1 MRNAIDFELHSELS
15 GMEAHSNQAVDRDK
29 ARSNVIII
37 VNITSLL
44 AAVPHFPSPLVH
56 YPCQAA
62 WVIREMPEI
71 CQVRLSHFSQVQVN
85 DLIKMEKE
93 QEGEEGDR
101 DRDGDKMS
109 H

>member
-1 MRNAIDFELHSELS
+1 MRNAVDFELHSELS
-15 GMEAHSNQAVDRDK
+15 GMEVRSNQAVDRDK

-44 AAVPHFPSPLVH
+44 AAVPPPLST

-71 CQVRLSHFSQVQVN
+71 CEVRLSHFSQVQVN

-93 QEGEEGDR
+93 QEWGEGDG

>member
-1 MRNAIDFELHSELS
+1 MRNAVDFELHSELS
-15 GMEAHSNQAVDRDK
+15 EMEAHSNQAVDRDK

-44 AAVPHFPSPLVH
+44 AAVPPPPLH
-56 YPCQAA
+56 TA

-93 QEGEEGDR
+93 QESRERRGR
-101 DRDGDKMS
+101 
-109 H
+109 

>member
-1 MRNAIDFELHSELS
+1 MRNASDFELHSELS

-44 AAVPHFPSPLVH
+44 AAVPPPLSP
-56 YPCQAA
+56 YPCLAS

-71 CQVRLSHFSQVQVN
+71 CEVRLSHFSQVQVN

-93 QEGEEGDR
+93 QERRERRGR
-101 DRDGDKMS
+101 
-109 H
+109 